1 MATVPS
7 SSRGRMGTSRPVKP
21 LPEPSPAP
29 VVTISLGDTCVFGLP
44 PGRLSI
50 TVGETGL
57 AP

>member
-1 MATVPS
+1 MATIPS
-7 SSRGRMGTSRPVKP
+7 SSRSRTGTSRPVKP
-21 LPEPSPAP
+21 SPAA